1 MITEPVPVSPQ
12 DTPKPRRSRLSAR
25 PLNHLFSLTRQWW
38 KIAGGF
44 RDRHAATTAGG
55 DSRRLTGCR
64 RLGGGAIGPGLS
76 GRMAGSCASGC
87 NFWPGA
93 LVAIRRSDHPQRL
106 RLVRGQRSRSALY
119 VRRRL
124 GCLPAAD
131 ANRTGY
137 LVWPR
142 VQCLTGAAVHRRA
155 PRLDRD
161 RVQARPLPSRPMG
174 APHVAVAGAARRAAR
189 ARSSQTAAV
198 AAIRAAATAIKVI
211 CQLVMPPA
219 VTTAGGRRLIW
230 RVVGDIVHR
239 CPCGRHDGRRGQQ
252 GAGDRGQGCGE
263 PAQARGSRSRGAA
276 RMRFPA
282 GKVCGHDRLLPV
294 RNWPGVR
301 PHRQVRA
308 GRRRAGQG
316 PDYPFPAAARPGVG
330 LPTRPGRACWPAAG
344 SRPARR

>member
-1 MITEPVPVSPQ
+1 MPGWPN
-12 DTPKPRRSRLSAR
+12 PR
-25 PLNHLFSLTRQWW
+25 LNHLFSLTRQWW

-142 VQCLTGAAVHRRA
+142 VQCLTGAACTGGRRA
-155 PRLDRD
+155 RTVIGSGRG
-161 RVQARPLPSRPMG
+161 RCLPGRCP
-174 APHVAVAGAARRAAR
+174 PHVVVAWAARRAAR

-198 AAIRAAATAIKVI
+198 AAIRAAASAITVI

-219 VTTAGGRRLIW
+219 VTPPAGG
-230 RVVGDIVHR
+230 
-239 CPCGRHDGRRGQQ
+239 
-252 GAGDRGQGCGE
+252 A
-263 PAQARGSRSRGAA
+263 
-276 RMRFPA
+276 
-282 GKVCGHDRLLPV
+282 
-294 RNWPGVR
+294 
-301 PHRQVRA
+301 
-308 GRRRAGQG
+308 
-316 PDYPFPAAARPGVG
+316 
-330 LPTRPGRACWPAAG
+330 
-344 SRPARR
+344 